1 MKPNR
6 SSSNNWGHYL
16 KWKTQVFIIL
26 VGLRESEGTSERFE
40 GMFLHYVP
48 LLSDVRSLRSLK
60 LSPGAILFLH
70 TLTGCKVLAPATLTS
85 CIPLLDAILKGS
97 QALEWLRTNAA
108 CHCMTYGTT
117 CRPLHPL
124 WPFFMRLCIST
135 RKCPL
140 WPLVWTTAQSR
151 PNRGSEQTT
160 SFRHSWDMDDACVER
175 RPVMSTCLREVQQR
189 RSGSCWL
196 CCDSQCKTPRRG
208 QKGDRK

>member
-1 MKPNR
+1 MISGCADWTRPTRLAHNLWIWPSPKKSVDQFRKVVDQLSGFKMKPNR

-85 CIPLLDAILKGS
+85 CIHLRGFRFAFGS
-97 QALEWLRTNAA
+97 SLSLSDSGAGFLTWESASR
-108 CHCMTYGTT
+108 
-117 CRPLHPL
+117 
-124 WPFFMRLCIST
+124 CIIF
-135 RKCPL
+135 C
-140 WPLVWTTAQSR
+140 
-151 PNRGSEQTT
+151 
-160 SFRHSWDMDDACVER
+160 
-175 RPVMSTCLREVQQR
+175 
-189 RSGSCWL
+189 
-196 CCDSQCKTPRRG
+196 
-208 QKGDRK
+208 